1 MKTIVILTLALFSIA
16 FVKAQPCVSPNPNL
30 VLNPGFEFGIP
41 PNGANGPCGAI
52 LTNNVT
58 SWLSLFG
65 NAAPFLTQTADYF
78 DNTCATMTQN
88 RFVAMYM
95 GYGGTSATVNFR
107 EGIQGRLSNPI
118 QSNSGKYCLSFQI
131 ANYTTF
137 SSSTGTIRMVVY
149 GIKLGG
155 NYTVFNNT
163 PLGASNMNMIYP
175 SMTKIPLA
183 QFDISNIGTT
193 PVFLN
198 KTFNANIIPA
208 GSVIDAII
216 ITRSDETSKG
226 VNDFRYIL
234 LDEVV
239 LRRI

>member
-1 MKTIVILTLALFSIA
+1 MKKIVVLFFTLLSIV
-16 FVKAQPCVSPNPNL
+16 FVNAQPCVSPNPNL
-30 VLNPGFEFGIP
+30 VLNPGFEIGIP
-41 PNGANGPCGAI
+41 PGGGNGPCGAI

-88 RFVAMYM
+88 RFVAMFM
-95 GYGGTSATVNFR
+95 GYGGTAATVNFR

-118 QSNSGKYCLSFQI
+118 QSNSGKYCFSFQI
-131 ANYTTF
+131 ANYAPF
-137 SSSTGTIRMVVY
+137 SSTTGTIRMVVY
-149 GIKLGG
+149 GIKLSG

-163 PLGASNMNMIYP
+163 PLGAYNMNMIYP
-175 SMTKIPLA
+175 GVTKIPLA
-183 QFDISNIGTT
+183 QFDISNIGTA

-198 KTFNANIIPA
+198 KTFNSNIIPS
-208 GSVIDAII
+208 GGVIDAII

-226 VNDFRYIL
+226 AGDFRYVLI
-234 LDEVV
+234 DEVV
-239 LRRI
+239 LRKI